1 MQEEMKR
8 AELLLKEWKGE
19 SYSFGEGVLKEV
31 GRYAARL
38 GKRALLVVADLGEGW
53 VREPLEQVEDSL
65 RREGVSFEAISGAR
79 PNAPRED
86 LYRIALQVERARPAS
101 IVALGGG
108 STIDAAKAASVL
120 ATYSPVEVEGC
131 FPEAGPEASSIEPFF
146 GTDTVT
152 KIRDA
157 TGRGIIP
164 AIALQTAASSAA
176 HLTKYSN
183 ITDPVSGQKKLIV
196 DEAIVPLAALFD
208 FTITLGTPKDLTL
221 DGGLDGIAHSWEVL
235 MGAVGKPFYEKAR
248 EIAEL
253 SIGLIVKSLPMAVRD
268 GSDREAR
275 AALGLGTDLGGYAIM
290 VGGTSGGHLGS
301 FSLVDVLSHGRA
313 CAVLNPYYTVLFAP
327 AIEEPLRIAGALY
340 KQAGFIDVPLEGLK
354 GRELGE
360 AVAGGM
366 VEFSRS
372 LGFPTTLKEAGA
384 TTNHIGRMV
393 EAAKIPQLKS
403 KLENMP
409 LPMYVDKG
417 DVDRLMK
424 PTLEAAFTGELK
436 SIPKP

>member
-1 MQEEMKR
+1 MREEMKR
-8 AELLLKEWKGE
+8 AELLLKEWKGD
-19 SYSFGEGVLKEV
+19 SYAFGEGVLKEV
-31 GRYAARL
+31 GPFAARF
-38 GKRALLVVADLGEGW
+38 GKSALIIVADLGEGW
-53 VREPLEQVEDSL
+53 VQEPLEEVKDSL
-65 RREGVSFEAISGAR
+65 GREGVSFEAVSGAR

-86 LYRIALQVERARPAS
+86 LYRIALQVEKARPAS
-101 IVALGGG
+101 IIALGGG

-120 ATYSPVEVEGC
+120 ASYSPPEVEKC
-131 FPEAGPEASSIEPFF
+131 FPEAGAEASSIEPFF

-164 AIALQTAASSAA
+164 VVAIQTAASSAA

-196 DEAIVPLAALFD
+196 DEAIVPPAALFD
-208 FTITLGTPKDLTL
+208 FNVTLGTPKDLTL

-235 MGAVGKPFYEKAR
+235 MGAVGKPFYGKAK

-253 SIGLIVKSLPMAVRD
+253 SIRLIVKSLPMAVRD

-275 AALGLGTDLGGYAIM
+275 TALGLGTDLGGYAIM

-327 AIEEPLRIAGALY
+327 AIEEPLRIAGAIY
-340 KQAGFIDVPLEGLK
+340 KEAGFIDVPLEGLK
-354 GRELGE
+354 GMELGG
-360 AVAGGM
+360 AVARGM
-366 VEFSRS
+366 IDFSRS

-384 TTNHIGRMV
+384 STAHIERMV
-393 EAAKIPQLKS
+393 AAAKNPQLRS

-424 PTLEAAFTGELK
+424 PTLEAAFTGGLK
-436 SIPKP
+436 SIPNP